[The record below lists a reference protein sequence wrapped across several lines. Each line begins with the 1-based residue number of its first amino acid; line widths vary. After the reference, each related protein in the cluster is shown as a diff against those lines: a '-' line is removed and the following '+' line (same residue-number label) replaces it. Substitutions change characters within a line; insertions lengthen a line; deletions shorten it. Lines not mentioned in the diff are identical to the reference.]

1 MKRNLRKGMLGMLA
15 VMLGLLIGWDGI
27 AGLSSSSAWA
37 KESLDDSKWK
47 NYTRVSGVSGNINSI
62 GSDTLNNLMTLWAEG
77 FRKKYPN
84 VKIQIEG
91 KGSSTAPPA
100 LIEGTAQLGPMS
112 RKMKGKEMDAFEAKF
127 GYKPTAF
134 PVAIDA
140 LAVYVNKDNPIKGM
154 TVAQVDA
161 AFSKTR
167 RQGHKDDITT
177 WGNLGM
183 NGAFTKM
190 PISLYGR
197 NSASGTYGFFKKKVL
212 QNGDYRDQVKEQP
225 GSASVVQG
233 ITEDRAGLG
242 YSGIGYRTSG
252 VRAIPLSMK
261 DGGTF
266 VEPTFAN
273 ASKGSYPLARFL
285 LVYVNKAPNKPLSPI
300 VKEFLNFVYS
310 REGQHVVIKDGYF
323 PLSANLIAKQRGNF
337 E

>member
-1 MKRNLRKGMLGMLA
+1 MPVYA
-15 VMLGLLIGWDGI
+15 
-27 AGLSSSSAWA
+27 
-37 KESLDDSKWK
+37 DDSMEDPEWK
-47 NYTRVSGVSGNINSI
+47 PYERVSGVSGNINSI

-140 LAVYVNKDNPIKGM
+140 LAVYVNKDNSIPGM
-154 TVAQVDA
+154 SMAQVDA

-167 RQGHKDDITT
+167 RRGSQESLDQWGQIGVT
-177 WGNLGM
+177 GNLAQAAM
-183 NGAFTKM
+183 
-190 PISLYGR
+190 SLYGR
-197 NSASGTYGFFKKKVL
+197 NSASGTYGFFKEHVL
-212 QNGDYRDQVKEQP
+212 EGGDYKDEVKEQP

-233 ITEDRAGLG
+233 VTEDQAGIG

-252 VRAIPLSMK
+252 VRPLPLAMK
-261 DGGTF
+261 EGETF
-266 VEPTFAN
+266 VEPTFEN
-273 ASKGSYPLARFL
+273 ASKGTYPLSRFL
-285 LVYVNKAPNKPLSPI
+285 FVYVNKAPNQPLSPI
-300 VKEFLNFVYS
+300 VQEFLKFVYS
-310 REGQHVVIKDGYF
+310 KEGQQVVIKDGYF
-323 PLSANLIAKQRGNF
+323 PISAQIIEKQFTEKQFVNLQ
-337 E
+337 